1 MRRNRK
7 VGTNMCFL
15 IKISKKNFLL
25 NILFNKKRICEMTE
39 NTGYKE

>member
-25 NILFNKKRICEMTE
+25 NILFNKKIIRESIE
-39 NTGYKE
+39 K